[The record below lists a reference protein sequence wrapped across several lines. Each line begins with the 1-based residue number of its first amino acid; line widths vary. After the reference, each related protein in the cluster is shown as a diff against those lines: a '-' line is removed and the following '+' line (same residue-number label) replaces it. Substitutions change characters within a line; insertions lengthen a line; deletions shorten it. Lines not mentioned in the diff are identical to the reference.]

1 MQRNRTEKKRKLRN
15 GIALNI
21 IGAIVVLLILFGS
34 IITTIGYFS
43 FTESFKKEYAVT
55 TYHMANTATA
65 LINGDHL
72 DEYLAGE
79 ETEEYLRTERYL
91 DAYCKKMNVS
101 LIYVIAVD
109 TSDYGRFVSIF
120 NLLDNTVG
128 DTSYTKWEL
137 GHQRDTTND
146 EYRQKYRAM
155 YEQTAPYETV
165 YRRRVGEGLR
175 PHITTMVPVRDSEGK
190 TAAILCVQRP
200 MRELTDARRPYLL
213 RIAAGAALMCIVAG
227 VGAAMYIRTQF
238 IRPIREVSDEATR
251 FAKENVKGEPL
262 GRISK
267 LDEIANL
274 AQSIDTM
281 ETDMASYVENL
292 TAATA
297 ERERMSTE
305 LSLAATI
312 QEASIPNVFPAFP
325 NRKDF
330 DIYASMTPAK
340 EVGGDFYNFFL
351 IDDDHLMIVIG
362 DVSGKGVPGALFMMV
377 TNILIS
383 DRAHLGGSP
392 GEILTSVNK
401 DICEHN
407 QAEMFVTIW
416 LGILELSTGKVVA
429 ANAGHDDA
437 AICRKDGS
445 FELFKT
451 KHGFVLGGIDGIVY
465 REFEFRLEPGDKLF
479 LYTDGVPEATN
490 ANNGMFGM
498 ERTIEALNRFKER
511 TPQEILAGVHESVD
525 AFAGDAP
532 QFDDLTM
539 LCLHYKGKGTKMN
552 ARELTL
558 DAAVKNIAAVT
569 DFVDEMLEAMNCPK
583 KTQMQIDVAIDELFT
598 NIASYAYAPET
609 GKATVRIETE
619 EDPRAAVIT
628 FIDRGR
634 PYNPLLAEEP
644 DITLSAEERRIGGLG
659 IFIARKT
666 MDDMRYEYRDGQNI
680 LRIKKLI

>member
-1 MQRNRTEKKRKLRN
+1 MQRNQPDKKRKLRN
-15 GIALNI
+15 SIALNI
-21 IGAIVVLLILFGS
+21 IGAIVALLILFGS

-65 LINGDHL
+65 LVNGDHL

-101 LIYVIAVD
+101 LVYVIAVD

-137 GHQRDTTND
+137 GHQRETTND

-165 YRRRVGEGLR
+165 YRRKVSDGQR
-175 PHITTMVPVRDSEGK
+175 PHITTMVPVRDSAGK
-190 TAAILCVQRP
+190 TAGVLCIQRP

-213 RIAAGAALMCIVAG
+213 RIAAGAILMCIVVG
-227 VGAAMYIRTQF
+227 VGAAIYIRTQF
-238 IRPIREVSDEATR
+238 IRPIRKVSDEATR

-262 GRISK
+262 GQISK
-267 LDEIANL
+267 LYEIANL
-274 AQSIDTM
+274 ARSIDTM
-281 ETDMASYVENL
+281 ETDMANYVENL

-297 ERERMSTE
+297 ERERMGTE
-305 LSLAATI
+305 LSLASAI
-312 QEASIPNVFPAFP
+312 QAASIPNVFPAFP
-325 NRKDF
+325 DRKDF

-351 IDDDHLMIVIG
+351 IDDNHLMIVIG

-392 GEILTSVNK
+392 GEILTTVNQS
-401 DICEHN
+401 ICEHN

-416 LGILELSTGKVVA
+416 LGILELSTGRIVA

-437 AICRKDGS
+437 AICRKGGS

-451 KHGFVLGGIDGIVY
+451 RHGFVLGGMEGIRY
-465 REFEFRLEPGDKLF
+465 REFEIRLEPGDKLF
-479 LYTDGVPEATN
+479 LYTDGVSEATD
-490 ANNGMFGM
+490 ASCGMFGM
-498 ERTIEALNRFKER
+498 ERTIEALNRFKEQ

-525 AFAGDAP
+525 AFVGEAP

-539 LCLHYKGKGTKMN
+539 LCLHYPGPQKQTN

-558 DAAVKNIAAVT
+558 DAVT
-569 DFVDEMLEAMNCPK
+569 DNIGKVTAFVDETLEALDCPMK
-583 KTQMQIDVAIDELFT
+583 KQMQIDMAIDELFA

-609 GKATVRIETE
+609 GKATVRVETE
-619 EDPRAAVIT
+619 EDPRAVIVT

-634 PYNPLLAEEP
+634 PYDPLSAEEP
-644 DITLSAEERRIGGLG
+644 DVTLSAEERKIGGLG
-659 IFIARKT
+659 IFIVRKT